1 MGDRFYGE
9 VSFPLWAEQYLP
21 KVETSRCVSRMV
33 KDGVVTISDNEAKS
47 GLPDVLGDLERIGLP
62 YDGSTAEYFEYPGTK
77 MYGRFAQGGK
87 IDELVVSD
95 SDDHVQAGDIVA
107 MIDEG
112 KSLADIRAW
121 CHKTLVQCAP
131 LTPLLQE
138 ITEQDWLAW
147 VNTKAKVFR
156 ENVLALKNNGMGLVR
171 SLYMSP
177 FPLEA
182 GLAAPFG
189 DPGLLVTR
197 PKIGW
202 KEVSPM
208 EMDEGE
214 RLFPGASFLLVD
226 AKTAG
231 VLIPMHM
238 LASGPVA
245 VVEYLEKISGNVVE
259 PPRLLAS

>member
-1 MGDRFYGE
+1 MSDRFYGE
-9 VSFPLWAEQYLP
+9 VSFPLWADPYLP
-21 KVETSRCVSRMV
+21 KVETSRRVSRMV
-33 KDGVVTISDNEAKS
+33 KDGVVTVSDNEAMD
-47 GLPDVLGDLERIGLP
+47 GLPDVLGDLRSIGLP
-62 YDGSTAEYFEYPGTK
+62 YDGSTAEYFEYPGTR

-87 IDELVVSD
+87 FDDLVVSD
-95 SDDHVQAGDIVA
+95 GDDHVQAGDIVA

-112 KSLADIRAW
+112 KPLSDIRGW
-121 CHKTLVQCAP
+121 CQKILDQCAP
-131 LTPLLQE
+131 LAPRLEE

-156 ENVLALKNNGMGLVR
+156 ENVLALKNGGMGVVKN
-171 SLYMSP
+171 LYMLP

-197 PKIGW
+197 PKTGW

-208 EMDEGE
+208 EMDDGE
-214 RLFPGASFLLVD
+214 RLFPGTNFMMVD

-245 VVEYLEKISGNVVE
+245 LVEYLEKISGNVAE
-259 PPRLLAS
+259 LPRSLAS

>member
-1 MGDRFYGE
+1 MSDRFYGE

-21 KVETSRCVSRMV
+21 KVETSRRVNRMI
-33 KDGVVTISDNEAKS
+33 KDGVVTISDDEAKF

-77 MYGRFAQGGK
+77 MYGRFAKVGK
-87 IDELVVSD
+87 FDELVVSD
-95 SDDHVQAGDIVA
+95 GDDHLQAGDIVA

-121 CHKTLVQCAP
+121 CHKTLDQCAP
-131 LTPLLQE
+131 LTPLLEE
-138 ITEQDWLAW
+138 IAEQDWLAW

-156 ENVLALKNNGMGLVR
+156 ENVLALKNNGMGRVR
-171 SLYMSP
+171 NPYMSP
-177 FPLEA
+177 IPLEA

-189 DPGLLVTR
+189 EPGLLVTR
-197 PKIGW
+197 PKPGW
-202 KEVSPM
+202 KEVSPI

-214 RLFPGASFLLVD
+214 RLFPGTSFLLVD

-245 VVEYLEKISGNVVE
+245 VAEYLEKISGNVAE
-259 PPRLLAS
+259 PPRSLAS